1 MILSIFTGYTQNK
14 CRRKVI
20 MKRTMLYILSIAF
33 LAVGILGLFNVSYFN
48 CNTVV
53 EIIETALGAVGL
65 IVAMM
70 KRK

>member
-1 MILSIFTGYTQNK
+1 
-14 CRRKVI
+14 

>member
-1 MILSIFTGYTQNK
+1 
-14 CRRKVI
+14 
-20 MKRTMLYILSIAF
+20 MKRTMLYILSIV
-33 LAVGILGLFNVSYFN
+33 LIAVGVLGLFNVKYFD

-70 KRK
+70 RKK